1 MRRARPKQIQKKYWR
16 INHQIHAPEVRV
28 IDEKGKQLG
37 VLKISDALK
46 KAQEANL
53 DLVEIAANA
62 KPPVTKIVSLGK
74 FKYQQEKKQ
83 REQKKKTKQTDIK
96 EIRFSPFIGDA
107 DYKTRFGR
115 VEEFLGEGHK
125 IRAVV
130 KFKGRQMGS
139 KSFGYNLLK
148 KLLTELGDNI
158 NVDMEPKFL
167 GRHLSMVI
175 SPIKVSKSKSNR
187 KSSASI
193 KSKKA
198 EKPQSR
204 TSSLRGKQKSK
215 SKSTKKST
223 TSVKSKGTEKL
234 KDKSKTPKPKK

>member
-1 MRRARPKQIQKKYWR
+1 
-16 INHQIHAPEVRV
+16 VRV

-46 KAQEANL
+46 KAQESNL
-53 DLVEIAANA
+53 DLVEIAAKA

-83 REQKKKTKQTDIK
+83 RDQKKKTKQTNIK
-96 EIRFSPFIGDA
+96 EVRFSPFIGDA
-107 DYKTRFGR
+107 DYQTRLGR
-115 VEEFLGEGHK
+115 VDEFLGEGHK

-148 KLLTELGDNI
+148 KLLTELGDNVNI
-158 NVDMEPKFL
+158 DMEPKFL

-175 SPIKVSKSKSNR
+175 SPVKKSKKTKKPQSKTSSPGGKQGSRSKSKK
-187 KSSASI
+187 KSATNV

-198 EKPQSR
+198 EK
-204 TSSLRGKQKSK
+204 
-215 SKSTKKST
+215 
-223 TSVKSKGTEKL
+223 VKSE
-234 KDKSKTPKPKK
+234 SKTAKRP